1 MNNLQH
7 DNVKEAFSE
16 EYTSEDLHCLIAE
29 RHDLHIEH
37 RTWSGNKSIN
47 GHNHLQTLF
56 YDRFHMLE
64 HHPCALP
71 GNGGLLPLSFLLA
84 LYSFQIVDATS
95 CTDEKKVYIA
105 RIGGKTTTLYFFQFA
120 TLSHILCLF
129 TILHVPH
136 IKCTLHTGNCTGQSK
151 GKKKK

>member
-1 MNNLQH
+1 M
-7 DNVKEAFSE
+7 
-16 EYTSEDLHCLIAE
+16 SEDLHCLIAE

-105 RIGGKTTTLYFFQFA
+105 QMGGKATSLFLSVCNSTSYSVSVHNTTCTSYQIHTAHRRL
-120 TLSHILCLF
+120 HR
-129 TILHVPH
+129 TI
-136 IKCTLHTGNCTGQSK
+136 
-151 GKKKK
+151 